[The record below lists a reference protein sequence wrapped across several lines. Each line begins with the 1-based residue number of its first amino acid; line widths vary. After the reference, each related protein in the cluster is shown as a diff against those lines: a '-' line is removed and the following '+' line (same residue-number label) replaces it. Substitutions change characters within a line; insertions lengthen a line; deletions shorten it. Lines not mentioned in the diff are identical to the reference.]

1 MAFFRYVIRP
11 IDGAAVTDAFWVSAP
26 DRATADAQAHT
37 QETPDSIACFTERR
51 TSLD

>member
-11 IDGAAVTDAFWVSAP
+11 IDGAAVTDAFWVSAT
-26 DRATADAQAHT
+26 DRATADTAAQA
-37 QETPDSIACFTERR
+37 QETPDTIACFTERR